1 MRVGV
6 KFNILKD
13 SANFAPNLIF
23 RDLFGKMHA
32 LGSTQPTQEQIV
44 AEIMDG
50 SNVDVNFF
58 RRYRRPIWQMF
69 KDLTKWN
76 GWGLASHAS
85 VRVVYFRA
93 FVAVASCIVHGD
105 YEFELSREEK
115 KYLIMNAKIYRK
127 QLLYEQFRNRLCR
140 MDNSARMAVMA
151 SLASRADKWNLSDW
165 FRDLNLEIEELQEYL
180 LLFEALFA
188 RIMSAARNERDA
200 SRLKRWIAERHLT
213 LADTDA
219 SQGVQEV
226 V

>member
-1 MRVGV
+1 
-6 KFNILKD
+6 
-13 SANFAPNLIF
+13 
-23 RDLFGKMHA
+23 
-32 LGSTQPTQEQIV
+32 
-44 AEIMDG
+44 
-50 SNVDVNFF
+50 
-58 RRYRRPIWQMF
+58 
-69 KDLTKWN
+69 
-76 GWGLASHAS
+76 
-85 VRVVYFRA
+85 
-93 FVAVASCIVHGD
+93 
-105 YEFELSREEK
+105 
-115 KYLIMNAKIYRK
+115 
-127 QLLYEQFRNRLCR
+127 

-188 RIMSAARNERDA
+188 RIMSPARNERDA